1 MVIIIITTTIITI
14 MKDTVKYKIKE
25 IKKKSYEKKKEKG
38 IVLSFSFFFFL
49 KRGSFTVEVSFLLC
63 VFCCFVVVF
72 SCNKTLLYILT

>member
-38 IVLSFSFFFFL
+38 IVLSFPFFF
-49 KRGSFTVEVSFLLC
+49 KGGSFTVEVSFLLC
-63 VFCCFVVVF
+63 VFCCVVVVF
-72 SCNKTLLYILT
+72 SCNRTLLYILT